1 MKNLLIL
8 FTLLLFA
15 QLSYSQNELPPPGDT
30 SRVAITLENGAVY
43 SGKVVDQNE
52 TEVMLVN
59 DDQVF
64 TLPRSEIQNIQL
76 NPDIRKV
83 VVTLKNGTQRKG
95 TLIKESD
102 DEVVLKNENGQLFL
116 DMGQIE
122 TIETDHEKE
131 FVKIIMKDGTV
142 YEGYRR
148 KDKLEPHVVYTNSG
162 KIMYDTKQ
170 VADIKII
177 DRSKI
182 GYFDH
187 PYSTRYFFT
196 PTAIPMRKG
205 KGYYSNQYILLNS
218 YHYGLSDNVSIG
230 GGFEFITT
238 LFALTPT
245 PFAHVKVS
253 FSASDNF
260 HYGGGLFTGA
270 ILGQA
275 FDEYYYYALPYGM
288 ITVGNE
294 NKNLTFGGGAGSVAG
309 ETISYLSLSGSI
321 RVNRRLGFVSSNY
334 LVFDNFEGD
343 SGFVGIQGI
352 RIMGKSISLDL
363 ALAFTPGSIDAGVII
378 PFIGFGIKI

>member
-15 QLSYSQNELPPPGDT
+15 QLSYSQNELPAPGDT

-43 SGKVVDQNE
+43 SGKVIDRNE

-59 DDQVF
+59 GDQIF
-64 TLPRSEIQNIQL
+64 TLSRSEIQNIQL
-76 NPDIRKV
+76 NPDMRQV
-83 VVTLKNGTQRKG
+83 VVTLNNGTQKKG

-116 DMGQIE
+116 DMDQIE

-131 FVKIIMKDGTV
+131 FVKIVMKDGTV

-170 VADIKII
+170 VAEIKII

-230 GGFEFITT
+230 GGFEVIST

-270 ILGQA
+270 ILGQV
-275 FDEYYYYALPYGM
+275 FDEYNYYALPYGM
-288 ITVGNE
+288 ITLGNE

-334 LVFDNFEGD
+334 LVFDNFEGG
-343 SGFVGIQGI
+343 SEFIGLQGI
-352 RIMGKSISLDL
+352 RIMGKSISVDL
-363 ALAFTPGSIDAGVII
+363 ALAFSPGSLDAGVII
-378 PFIGFGIKI
+378 PFVGFGIKI

>member
-1 MKNLLIL
+1 MKKLITL

-15 QLSYSQNELPPPGDT
+15 HLSNSQNELPPPGDT
-30 SRVAITLENGAVY
+30 SRIAITLENGAVY
-43 SGKVVDQNE
+43 SGKVVDRNE
-52 TEVMLVN
+52 TEVMLV
-59 DDQVF
+59 DGDQVH
-64 TLPRSEIQNIQL
+64 TLSRAEIQNIQL
-76 NPDIRKV
+76 SPNIRKV
-83 VVTLKNGTQRKG
+83 IITLKNGSQEKG
-95 TLIKESD
+95 SLIKESG

-116 DMGQIE
+116 DMDQIE
-122 TIETDHEKE
+122 TIETDYEKE
-131 FVKIIMKDGTV
+131 YVKITMKDGAI

-148 KDKLEPHVVYTNSG
+148 KDKMEPHVVYTTSG
-162 KIMYDTKQ
+162 KVMFDPKK

-177 DRSKI
+177 DQSKI
-182 GYFDH
+182 DYFDH

-238 LFALTPT
+238 LFLLTPT

-260 HYGGGLFTGA
+260 HYGGGLLAGG
-270 ILGQA
+270 ILGQL
-275 FDEYYYYALPYGM
+275 FDQYNYYALPYGM
-288 ITVGNE
+288 ITLGNE

-321 RVNRRLGFVSSNY
+321 RLNRRLGFVSSNY
-334 LVFDNFEGD
+334 LAFDNFEGD

-352 RIMGKSISLDL
+352 RIMGKSISVDL
-363 ALAFTPGSIDAGVII
+363 ALAFSPGSIDAGVII
-378 PFIGFGIKI
+378 PLVGFGIKI